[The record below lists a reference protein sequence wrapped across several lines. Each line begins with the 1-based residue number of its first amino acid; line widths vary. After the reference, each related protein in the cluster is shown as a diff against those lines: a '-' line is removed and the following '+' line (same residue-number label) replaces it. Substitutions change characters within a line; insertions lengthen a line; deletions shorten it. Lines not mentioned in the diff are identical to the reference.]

1 MKLLVDAGISPKIP
15 FELNR
20 MYPGSKATR
29 DITIRNKEGKK
40 IPLAH
45 ATDREVYDYAKK
57 HDFVLVTNN
66 KGIKNLI
73 KQKVPGPKTLFIRTP
88 KKDSVVNLLEYAQ
101 PEIMEFVSSPDAPQ
115 HWKITLGEINRYRRL
130 KALYFGNEKQEK
142 RMTPGKT
149 AKQMWDKPLLFD
161 ENISAYMPDQLAN
174 TFPGAAHI
182 SDYVPTGT
190 MDEDIW
196 VIAREHGYAVVTRD
210 DDFLMLSH
218 RGNSMQKVVYVP
230 DTGAKG
236 EEIRALLEKR
246 ADAIRTFLK
255 DPDATVIEFRVKDD
269 FPNDKLDGGHKH
281 RPLLLD
287 TSTPQ
292 KLAAELKKAYPGTV
306 HVHDVLGDKPSRDA
320 VADYALKH
328 DMAILTRRYNFQTY
342 LRKNRIPVK
351 AIYLAGETNGFT
363 MSKFLRERQDY
374 VRRFLD
380 DEHSGALDFRVKP
393 DRKKPSARTGFNGA
407 ANDNRT
413 DKKAKPGQK
422 PRMRYGKNRRNSPNL

>member
-1 MKLLVDAGISPKIP
+1 MKLLVDTGISPKVP

-20 MYPGSKATR
+20 MYPGSKSTR

-45 ATDREVYDYAKK
+45 ATDKEVYDYAKK
-57 HDFVLVTNN
+57 NDFVLVTNN

-73 KQKVPGPKTLFIRTP
+73 KRKVPGPKTLIIQTP
-88 KKDSVVNLLEYAQ
+88 KKDSVLNLLEYAQ
-101 PEIMEFVSSPDAPQ
+101 PEIMEFASSPESPQ

-130 KALYFGNEKQEK
+130 KALYFGDDKREK

-149 AKQMWDKPLLFD
+149 AQQMWDKPLLFD
-161 ENISAYMPDQLAN
+161 ENISAYMPDQLAK

-210 DDFLMLSH
+210 DDFLALSH

-236 EEIRALLEKR
+236 EEIRELLEKR

-255 DPDATVIEFRVKDD
+255 DKDATVMEFRVKSD
-269 FPNDKLDGGHKH
+269 FPNDKLSGGHKH

-287 TSTPQ
+287 ASTPQ
-292 KLAAELKKAYPGTV
+292 KMAAELKKAYPGTQ
-306 HVHDVLGDKPSRDA
+306 HVHDILGEKSTRED
-320 VADYALKH
+320 VAAYAAQH
-328 DMAILTRRYNFQTY
+328 DMAIVTRRYNFQTF
-342 LRKNRIPVK
+342 LRKNKIAAK
-351 AIYLAGETNGFT
+351 AIYIGGETNGFI
-363 MSKFLRERQDY
+363 MSKFLKERQDY
-374 VRRFLD
+374 IRKFLA
-380 DEHSGALDFRVKP
+380 DEHSGALDFRIKP
-393 DRKKPSARTGFNGA
+393 DRKKPSAKKGFNGA
-407 ANDNRT
+407 ANDNRKT
-413 DKKAKPGQK
+413 GQPKKGQK
-422 PRMRYGKNRRNSPNL
+422 PRLRYGKHRRNSLNL